1 MKKCL
6 KCGHVR
12 LPMDQGPIYACP
24 SCGAI
29 YEKVEK
35 ALAASSSLVIGQKV
49 DNTTHAAQR
58 PRNRSAL
65 EKNTQSRIPWTARN
79 RALVTVGSSFL
90 LLTTLSA
97 ISGNPAPFLLSPF
110 LYFLYRKLDA
120 PAERD
125 HLSAYLELAMTKE
138 PDFRITKSLLGLE
151 GKSGILLDE
160 EKRKIMIF
168 EQAGVKYGVYDEINI
183 LSCEV
188 IEDGSIVSSTSTG
201 VGKAA
206 LGGLAFGAVGLV
218 AGALVGTKESRT
230 KTEISEVYLLL
241 KTNQRSYP
249 IHRVEIFSSSKP
261 ISRSEPSVKAAL
273 RIAEDASAL
282 IALIIKPTE

>member
-12 LPMDQGPIYACP
+12 LPMDKGPTYACP

-29 YEKVEK
+29 YEKVEQ
-35 ALAASSSLVIGQKV
+35 ALTASSSLAIGKKI
-49 DNTTHAAQR
+49 DNTTHTAQR
-58 PRNRSAL
+58 PQNKTAL
-65 EKNTQSRIPWTARN
+65 VKNTQTQKLWTPRK

-90 LLTTLSA
+90 LLILLSV
-97 ISGNPAPFLLSPF
+97 ISGNPAPFLMSPF

-125 HLSAYLELAMTKE
+125 HLTAYLDLAIMKE
-138 PDFRITKSLLGLE
+138 PDFTITKSLLGLE

-168 EQAGVKYGVYDEINI
+168 EQGGAKYGVYDEVNI

-230 KTEISEVYLLL
+230 KTEISEVFLLL

-249 IHRVEIFSSSKP
+249 IHRVELFSSTKP
-261 ISRSEPSVKAAL
+261 INRSEPGVKAAL

-282 IALIIKPTE
+282 IALIIQPNE